1 MPIISSVIYILA
13 SQRNYRKGRANL
25 MASDGRLDGKVA
37 VISGGSRGIGAEMVR
52 TFAAEGAKVMIGDQ
66 LQDQGR
72 KLSAELGDRVR
83 FEALDVRSIESWQ
96 NVMAATQD
104 AFGAV
109 NILVHSAGVMVVA
122 PIEMATEEQFRIAFE
137 VNVLGCFLGTR
148 AVLDSMKR
156 VGGGSIV
163 VLSSAAGLE
172 GSPGLSAYASSKAA
186 NANFARTAA
195 MELGAYGIRVNA
207 IAPGGIDTPMSNQP
221 EFEGFDKNAWYGKL
235 PVPRIGRTEEIARVA
250 LLLASDEGSY
260 MTGSVVNVDGGHM
273 AGHSAL

>member
-1 MPIISSVIYILA
+1 
-13 SQRNYRKGRANL
+13 
-25 MASDGRLDGKVA
+25 
-37 VISGGSRGIGAEMVR
+37 
-52 TFAAEGAKVMIGDQ
+52 
-66 LQDQGR
+66 
-72 KLSAELGDRVR
+72 
-83 FEALDVRSIESWQ
+83 
-96 NVMAATQD
+96 
-104 AFGAV
+104 
-109 NILVHSAGVMVVA
+109 
-122 PIEMATEEQFRIAFE
+122 
-137 VNVLGCFLGTR
+137 
-148 AVLDSMKR
+148 
-156 VGGGSIV
+156 V

-221 EFEGFDKNAWYGKL
+221 EFEGFDRDAWYGKL

>member
-1 MPIISSVIYILA
+1 
-13 SQRNYRKGRANL
+13 

-122 PIEMATEEQFRIAFE
+122 PIEMATEEQFRVAFE
-137 VNVLGCFLGTR
+137 VNVLGCFLVTR

-163 VLSSAAGLE
+163 VMSSAAGLE

-221 EFEGFDKNAWYGKL
+221 EFEGFDKDAWYGKL

>member
-1 MPIISSVIYILA
+1 MPIISSVTYILA
-13 SQRNYRKGRANL
+13 SQGNYRKGGANL

-66 LQDQGR
+66 LQDEGR

-137 VNVLGCFLGTR
+137 VNVLGCFHGTR
-148 AVLDSMKR
+148 AALVSIKR

-163 VLSSAAGLE
+163 ILSSAAGLE

-260 MTGSVVNVDGGHM
+260 MTGSVVNVDGGQM